1 MAGVLAVNLTRTVLM
16 IVTVS
21 SAGVLIPVSGPVATW
36 QSVWYRD
43 LRPQT
48 SDHRPQTSDQ
58 SSTRVRLVHSYS
70 EMRSEVHK
78 MQLKPA
84 LLCHKAVAKGT
95 QSLLVRAWPP
105 FRAWK

>member
-43 LRPQT
+43 LRPVLNTSQT
-48 SDHRPQTSDQ
+48 GP
-58 SSTRVRLVHSYS
+58 
-70 EMRSEVHK
+70 
-78 MQLKPA
+78 
-84 LLCHKAVAKGT
+84 LL
-95 QSLLVRAWPP
+95 
-105 FRAWK
+105 F